1 MLAKANDLSKSTD
14 LDGHKMLDQYISGWW
29 K

>member
-14 LDGHKMLDQYISGWW
+14 LDGHKMLDQYISGW
-29 K
+29 